1 MNSEVQGL
9 VKLLVDEINRTQN
22 PASTVSEAIAT
33 ILFNGTRTKERANE
47 LLDKAKQRINELYE
61 GKKQ

>member
-1 MNSEVQGL
+1 MDSEVQGL

-22 PASTVSEAIAT
+22 PSLNASEAIAT

-47 LLDKAKQRINELYE
+47 LLENAKQRINELYE

>member
-1 MNSEVQGL
+1 MDSEVQGL

-22 PASTVSEAIAT
+22 PSLNASEVIAT
-33 ILFNGTRTKERANE
+33 ILFIGTRTEKRADE
-47 LLDKAKQRINELYE
+47 LLENAKQRINELYE